1 MWSQTGHPCA
11 NLRASLVARWWS
23 PPAVQEL
30 QKTWVQSLD
39 QEDPLEGFIA
49 THFQHSCL
57 QNPMDRGA
65 SQATVH
71 RITKSQT

>member
-1 MWSQTGHPCA
+1 MVSNGASMCQVKGFTGGSVVESSCSA
-11 NLRASLVARWWS
+11 GAAEDSR
-23 PPAVQEL
+23 
-30 QKTWVQSLD
+30 VQSLD